1 MEAEVVTTADVVLQ
15 VEHLHPS
22 RALHMKVTVMMVVV
36 MMIMFSFQ
44 PKKLGQINVKWYIK
58 THILRY
64 VSGC

>member
-44 PKKLGQINVKWYIK
+44 PKKLGQINVKW
-58 THILRY
+58 
-64 VSGC
+64 